1 MTLAEHLAFTKGK
14 HVLVI
19 MTDMTNYCESLREIS
34 TLRGEIPSRKGYPG
48 YLYSNLAELYERSG
62 KILGRDGSI
71 TQLPILTMPND
82 DIGHPIPD
90 LTGYIT
96 EGQIVFDR
104 EMYGRG
110 IYPPV
115 NGLPSLSRLMKDGIG
130 EGMTRADH
138 PHLANQLFAS
148 YSHVKDVRN
157 LASVIGEEELT
168 SLDHQYLEFGNFFEK
183 KFVSQS
189 FTENRSIEQTLDLG
203 WKALAEL
210 PAEELQRVTDEEIEG
225 HYGR

>member
-1 MTLAEHLAFTKGK
+1 
-14 HVLVI
+14 
-19 MTDMTNYCESLREIS
+19 
-34 TLRGEIPSRKGYPG
+34 
-48 YLYSNLAELYERSG
+48 
-62 KILGRDGSI
+62 
-71 TQLPILTMPND
+71 MPND

-168 SLDHQYLEFGNFFEK
+168 TLDHQYLEFGSFFEK

-203 WKALAEL
+203 WKALGEL
-210 PAEELQRVTDEEIEG
+210 PAEELQRVTDEEIAG

>member
-1 MTLAEHLAFTKGK
+1 
-14 HVLVI
+14 
-19 MTDMTNYCESLREIS
+19 
-34 TLRGEIPSRKGYPG
+34 
-48 YLYSNLAELYERSG
+48 
-62 KILGRDGSI
+62 
-71 TQLPILTMPND
+71 
-82 DIGHPIPD
+82 
-90 LTGYIT
+90 
-96 EGQIVFDR
+96 
-104 EMYGRG
+104 
-110 IYPPV
+110 
-115 NGLPSLSRLMKDGIG
+115 MKDGIG

-168 SLDHQYLEFGNFFEK
+168 TLDHQYLEFGSFFEK

-203 WKALAEL
+203 WKALGEL
-210 PAEELQRVTDEEIEG
+210 PAEELQRVTDEEIAG